1 MLAYN
6 ATGLNQAV
14 GIKRMTN
21 VRPVKVISVT
31 GGKGGVGK
39 TSVTVNLAVALA
51 EQGHSVMLMDAD
63 LGLANIDVML
73 GLKPHKN
80 LSHVLSG
87 EAEITDILVEG
98 PGGIQ
103 IVPASSGTQAM
114 SQLSPA
120 EHAGLIQAFSQIGQ
134 QIDYLIIDTAAGIS
148 DTVVSFT
155 QASQDILFVV
165 CDEPTSITDAYALMK
180 VLNKDY
186 RLNRF
191 RVLANQVRSP
201 AEGREVFQR
210 LARVCERFLDV
221 TLDYVGSVPFDEHLR
236 KAIKKQR
243 AVMELFPR
251 SPASMALRQLA
262 KKVETWPLPVAPGG
276 HIEFFMER
284 LVQASLASG
293 MTESVT

>member
-14 GIKRMTN
+14 GIKRMAN
-21 VRPVKVISVT
+21 VRPVKVIAVT

-39 TSVTVNLAVALA
+39 TSVTVNLAMALA

-73 GLKPHKN
+73 GLKPEKN

-87 EAEITDILVEG
+87 EADLPDVIVEG

-120 EHAGLIQAFSQIGQ
+120 EHAGLIRAFSQIGQ
-134 QIDYLIIDTAAGIS
+134 KIDYLIIDTAAGIS
-148 DTVVSFT
+148 DTVISFT

-180 VLNKDY
+180 VLNKEY
-186 RLNRF
+186 RLDRF

-210 LARVCERFLDV
+210 LARVAERFLDV
-221 TLDYVGSVPFDEHLR
+221 TLDYVGNVPFDEHLR

-243 AVMELFPR
+243 AVLEVFPR
-251 SPASMALRQLA
+251 SPAAMALRQLA
-262 KKVETWPLPVAPGG
+262 KKVETWPLPNAPGG

-284 LVQASLASG
+284 LVQAT
-293 MTESVT
+293 MNNDFPESVT

>member
-1 MLAYN
+1 MLAVN
-6 ATGLNQAV
+6 SFGLNQAA
-14 GIKRMTN
+14 GIGRMTKT
-21 VRPVKVISVT
+21 RPVKVISVT

-51 EQGHSVMLMDAD
+51 ELGHSVMLMDAD

-80 LSHVLSG
+80 LSHVLTG
-87 EAEITDILVEG
+87 EAELSDIIVEG

-120 EHAGLIQAFSQIGQ
+120 EHAGLIRAFSQIGQ
-134 QIDYLIIDTAAGIS
+134 KIDYLIIDTAAGIS
-148 DTVVSFT
+148 DTVISFT

-180 VLNKDY
+180 VLSKEH

-201 AEGREVFQR
+201 AEGRDVFQR
-210 LARVCERFLDV
+210 LTKVADKFLDV
-221 TLDYVGSVPFDEHLR
+221 TLEFVGSVPFDENLR

-243 AVMELFPR
+243 AVMEVFPR
-251 SPASMALRQLA
+251 SAASMAIRQIA
-262 KKVETWPLPVAPGG
+262 KKVETWPLPQVPGG

-284 LVQASLASG
+284 LVQSSVNPSIS
-293 MTESVT
+293 ESVI

>member
-87 EAEITDILVEG
+87 EAEINDILVEG

-134 QIDYLIIDTAAGIS
+134 KIDYLIIDTAAGIS

-186 RLNRF
+186 RLDRF